1 MAFPNI
7 EDSYNKKTKC
17 NACLGNE
24 TQQQQQ
30 QQQQQDNEH
39 NGELIITAY
48 PLRIVNLLIL
58 SVFSI

>member
-1 MAFPNI
+1 MAFTNI

-24 TQQQQQ
+24 TQQQRQQ
-30 QQQQQDNEH
+30 QQQNNEH

-48 PLRIVNLLIL
+48 HLRIVNLLIL